1 MPKPKPKP
9 SPCCPDCKAC
19 PCACPPPTTVV
30 EDVTIEIPE
39 WDDFYGFS
47 TNTDPRT
54 VDGAWGYATG
64 NPSPI
69 DASLFAGW
77 NPLGQSFDSFTH
89 RGWGYNGMNGSPA
102 TGPFLME
109 LEDFDELD
117 TEDLELLLET
127 WDDFRGFD
135 KFRLDI

>member
-1 MPKPKPKP
+1 M
-9 SPCCPDCKAC
+9 
-19 PCACPPPTTVV
+19 

-54 VDGAWGYATG
+54 VDGAWGYKTG

-77 NPLGQSFDSFTH
+77 NPLSQSFDSFVNM
-89 RGWGYNGMNGSPA
+89 GPGYNGMNGSPYLQNS
-102 TGPFLME
+102 GPFLME
-109 LEDFDELD
+109 LEDFDEMD
-117 TEDLELLLET
+117 TEDLELLLAT
-127 WDDFRGFD
+127 LDDDFGSHDR
-135 KFRLDI
+135 FRLDI